1 MAMLGSVSDR
11 VANTAR
17 KVRRTLSP
25 SIQTSRTSWRG
36 SARSSFHRRTATS
49 SPERDGGSAFSPQP
63 FFTTG
68 QFTSLMGK
76 RGSLADA
83 IAGCRRFL
91 HDEFEDLP
99 ERRAP

>member
-1 MAMLGSVSDR
+1 VGRFL
-11 VANTAR
+11 
-17 KVRRTLSP
+17 
-25 SIQTSRTSWRG
+25 
-36 SARSSFHRRTATS
+36 
-49 SPERDGGSAFSPQP
+49 PQP

-68 QFTSLMGK
+68 QFTLMGK

-83 IAGCRRFL
+83 IAGGRRFL

>member
-1 MAMLGSVSDR
+1 MARLGP
-11 VANTAR
+11 
-17 KVRRTLSP
+17 KQLSP
-25 SIQTSRTSWRG
+25 EDCDVV
-36 SARSSFHRRTATS
+36 ARARRW
-49 SPERDGGSAFSPQP
+49 ERFLPQP

-91 HDEFEDLP
+91 HDDFEDLP